1 MTSIY
6 QVTCSDEQLKNPGV
20 VKRIIEVENTGQY
33 VYDFETENHHFAA
46 GPGQLIV
53 HNTDSCYI
61 HFPEI
66 KDAAK
71 LWDHCLM
78 VEEEVSKV
86 FPPPM
91 RMAFEEV
98 IYWRFLILTKK
109 RYMYKECGRDGI
121 VSPKI
126 GKKGVLL
133 ARRDNSAFIRN
144 IYEEI
149 VVMIFERKAW
159 TAVLSV
165 LCDRFNEL
173 CSGRFPLEDFVVT
186 KSVGD
191 AANYKAMEPITDEV
205 KLNKK
210 LANLECNEDE
220 YNAGLQIA
228 TGKVSIMTAMD
239 ALIMTVPAEKRVA
252 FRKEVPGKL
261 LDISSELQKALPAP
275 VQLAEKMRRRGQ
287 RVDVGTRLEYVVTS
301 TGGLKAKQFEK
312 IEHPDYFKEHSDVL
326 RLEYIYYLKLL
337 GNSLDQLLEVAYK
350 QKKFSDGQAKLRIKK
365 EAVCREIEE
374 SFSERLIFED

>member
-1 MTSIY
+1 
-6 QVTCSDEQLKNPGV
+6 
-20 VKRIIEVENTGQY
+20 
-33 VYDFETENHHFAA
+33 
-46 GPGQLIV
+46 
-53 HNTDSCYI
+53 
-61 HFPEI
+61 
-66 KDAAK
+66 
-71 LWDHCLM
+71 M

-173 CSGRFPLEDFVVT
+173 CSGRFPLSDFVVT

-191 AANYKAMEPITDEV
+191 AANYKAMEPIADEV

-210 LANLECNEDE
+210 LADLECNEEE
-220 YNAGLQIA
+220 YNASLQVA
-228 TGKVSIMTAMD
+228 AGKNSINGTIRLMAKRK
-239 ALIMTVPAEKRVA
+239 AEDLREYGEKFVEKYKR
-252 FRKEVPGKL
+252 KLEDQGVPGKL
-261 LDISSELQKALPAP
+261 LDISRELHKGLPAP
-275 VQLAEKMRRRGQ
+275 VQLAERMRRRGQ

-365 EAVCREIEE
+365 EAVCREIE
-374 SFSERLIFED
+374 SAFAGNLVFED